1 MKVEEEWFQRFF
13 EDWLLQMQNLLD
25 QLLNVLAMPDSG
37 TKMEHQNHLIEK
49 VLSHYEQYI
58 EAKAKVAEADVL
70 LVLSPTWLS
79 AYEKALLWIGD
90 YKPSLILHL
99 ANDAVQ
105 GLSVRQREMLE
116 KTMSEIRRV
125 EREIGAEMATVQES
139 VASPEIL
146 GLVRKVGR
154 VMNGEIYQ
162 MDSTVEG
169 IKIAL
174 VGVVKKADEI
184 RVSTVREVVEMLTPQ
199 QTVEFLAAVTEFQLR
214 VRRLG
219 LERDQGVASC

>member
-1 MKVEEEWFQRFF
+1 MKVEEEWFQHFF
-13 EDWLLQMQNLLD
+13 EGWLLQMQNLLD
-25 QLLNVLAMPDSG
+25 QLLNVLATPDSV
-37 TKMEHQNHLIEK
+37 TKTEHQNHLIKK

-70 LVLSPTWLS
+70 LMLSPTWLS
-79 AYEKALLWIGD
+79 AYEKSLLWIGD
-90 YKPSLILHL
+90 YKPSLILRL
-99 ANDAVQ
+99 ANDAVE
-105 GLSVRQREMLE
+105 GLNVRQREMLE
-116 KTMSEIRRV
+116 KMMSAIRRV
-125 EREIGAEMATVQES
+125 EREIGTEMARVQES

-154 VMNGEIYQ
+154 VMNGEICQ

-174 VGVVKKADEI
+174 VGVVKKADEV
-184 RVSTVREVVEMLTPQ
+184 RVSTVREVVEMLTPP
-199 QTVEFLAAVTEFQLR
+199 QTVHFLAAVTEFQLR

-219 LERDQGVASC
+219 LERDQVVESC